1 MTEKGLCLKSILHN
15 KRKKM
20 NSRLLRQAGAI
31 KDLMYTYKNTVTVS
45 EEIAQYDYIFKQLL
59 LVHEEYHSS
68 LDDPDKC
75 NDYEWF
81 EDVEERVFTFKH
93 KVHNWLKD
101 SEIEQ
106 GHSSKRSSKIGS
118 KSASSGSSGRTKFSS
133 SKSSR
138 ERALEEKAK
147 LAKIMAETEFLEKRQ
162 LAENQAER
170 LKIQEKLAK
179 ANVRS

>member
-1 MTEKGLCLKSILHN
+1 
-15 KRKKM
+15 M

-68 LDDPDKC
+68 LDDP
-75 NDYEWF
+75 
-81 EDVEERVFTFKH
+81 VFTFKH

-101 SEIEQ
+101 AEIEQ

-118 KSASSGSSGRTKFSS
+118 KSASSGS
-133 SKSSR
+133 
-138 ERALEEKAK
+138 
-147 LAKIMAETEFLEKRQ
+147 
-162 LAENQAER
+162 
-170 LKIQEKLAK
+170 
-179 ANVRS
+179 